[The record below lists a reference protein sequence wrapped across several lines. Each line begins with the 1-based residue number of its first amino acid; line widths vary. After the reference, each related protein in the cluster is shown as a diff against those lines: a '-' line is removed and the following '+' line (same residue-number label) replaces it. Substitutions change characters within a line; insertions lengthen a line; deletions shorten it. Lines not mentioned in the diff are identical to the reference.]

1 MVNNHYLPRE
11 TFGIILLCWKEQKGF
26 QNFSLQHIFI
36 KCIFSFLQFRS
47 CPAARWRCCD
57 GGVRESR
64 QTYPQK
70 RWNRSHQRWDRKL
83 WEVRLRDERQ
93 QVRDVHKRNYKRRQ
107 IIRDAT
113 VNCKWSEETFT
124 LLSLWY
130 WPVSNVTPQ
139 TSSYGGR
146 ASEKG
151 KPDLQ
156 CRRKESS
163 GILQP
168 GGEEEEGEQ
177 DPVELQGDGVQ
188 ENQRQGGEVSVT
200 CTGLSQI
207 YPLLDTFTF
216 CFVTWHVLFFRR

>member
-1 MVNNHYLPRE
+1 MPCCQVKVL
-11 TFGIILLCWKEQKGF
+11 
-26 QNFSLQHIFI
+26 
-36 KCIFSFLQFRS
+36 
-47 CPAARWRCCD
+47 RWRSTWKQAN
-57 GGVRESR
+57 VSPEEVKSVSPATRS
-64 QTYPQK
+64 QTL
-70 RWNRSHQRWDRKL
+70 RSPATW
-83 WEVRLRDERQ
+83 WAAAG
-93 QVRDVHKRNYKRRQ
+93 DVHKRNYELCQ

-124 LLSLWY
+124 LLLLWY

-156 CRRKESS
+156 CRWKESS

-188 ENQRQGGEVSVT
+188 ENQRQGGEVNVT
-200 CTGLSQI
+200 CTGLKSDL
-207 YPLLDTFTF
+207 PFTGHIHILF
-216 CFVTWHVLFFRR
+216 CDLGC